1 MYDCYNFQ
9 PWYLAGMT
17 VNVSAWTRANLCT
30 ERNEGEDDTP
40 KDSGTAWLL
49 LVCMCVCKRWIM
61 KS

>member
-1 MYDCYNFQ
+1 
-9 PWYLAGMT
+9 MT

-49 LVCMCVCKRWIM
+49 LVCVCVCKRWLM